1 MVIALRVQGELL
13 LRRQRI
19 EEAQASL
26 LEALAL
32 AGEKEYEEEKA
43 CIMYGLARCAAA
55 RNKNTEA
62 YEYGQESLSILES
75 LGNHRAVDVRQWLTS
90 LKQIV

>member
-1 MVIALRVQGELL
+1 MVWSFEP
-13 LRRQRI
+13 
-19 EEAQASL
+19 EASL
-26 LEALAL
+26 APSGL
-32 AGEKEYEEEKA
+32 KKA

-55 RNKNTEA
+55 RNKNAEA
-62 YEYGQESLSILES
+62 YEYGQKSLSILES